1 MLILEVEAG
10 MLNCQFFVN
19 KTMRDENL
27 LGISLSN
34 NFRQKIFSSVSNNEI
49 SLNNREKISEHD
61 DGPEMNNYSVS
72 TQFKLLF
79 INL

>member
-49 SLNNREKISEHD
+49 SLNNREKISELD
-61 DGPEMNNYSVS
+61 DGQEMFPVS
-72 TQFKLLF
+72 TPFKLLF